1 MHAHAS
7 PPPAAAGFSLI
18 ELLVALAVFA
28 LVALALLNLA
38 GESLRTATR
47 VEQRT
52 LAGIVAANL
61 AVEAQ
66 LLDAQELARPARG
79 REHLAGRDWSWQR
92 SATPTAGEQSLL
104 QVDIRVAGDDGRLA
118 ASAEVYR

>member
-7 PPPAAAGFSLI
+7 PPQAAAGFSLI

-38 GESLRTATR
+38 GESLRTANH

-66 LLDAQELARPARG
+66 LLDAQALARPARG
-79 REHLAGRDWSWQR
+79 HERLAGRDWAWQR
-92 SATPTAGEQSLL
+92 TATPGAGEQPLL
-104 QVDIRVAGDDGRLA
+104 RVDIRVAGDDGREA